1 MLSSSTSPQRRL
13 TLSPS
18 PIGAAALQPGESVVD
33 LAVPIPALRVLIVED
48 DPQILEGVVRRLE
61 AAGYA
66 TTIASDGFEAA
77 RLTVENP
84 PQAIV
89 LDIRLPRCDGMR
101 FLDWIHESTFGHTI
115 PVVVLSASLRARS
128 RALAAGAR
136 FFLCKP
142 YDGHTLLAAIHR
154 AITDLVAERVETPK
168 AEQDAPNAN

>member
-1 MLSSSTSPQRRL
+1 
-13 TLSPS
+13 
-18 PIGAAALQPGESVVD
+18 
-33 LAVPIPALRVLIVED
+33 LIVED

-66 TTIASDGFEAA
+66 TTIAADGYEAA

-101 FLDWIHESTFGHTI
+101 FLDWIHESTFGHSI
-115 PVVVLSASLRARS
+115 PVVVLSASLRNRS

-154 AITDLVAERVETPK
+154 AITDLVTTHTETPK
-168 AEQDAPNAN
+168 AEQDAPNTN

>member
-1 MLSSSTSPQRRL
+1 MPSSSSSRQVRPTASPTGPVPL
-13 TLSPS
+13 KP
-18 PIGAAALQPGESVVD
+18 GAAITE
-33 LAVPIPALRVLIVED
+33 LAVPAPALRVLIVED
-48 DPQILEGVVRRLE
+48 DPQILDGVVRRLE

-101 FLDWIHESTFGHTI
+101 FLSWIHESTYGHSI
-115 PVVVLSASLRARS
+115 PVVVLSASLRDRS

-154 AITDLVAERVETPK
+154 AITDLVTASTETPQAK
-168 AEQDAPNAN
+168 QDAPKTN